1 MKTPAA
7 WTIWGHLALAT
18 LLVVSPACS
27 DPDPGADQGTAGSG
41 SEGGGGNDPFAT
53 GGDDD
58 KLGVL
63 DNAALEVAPKVLT
76 FSGQVAVET
85 KTVSIKNVGD
95 KGGLNLTSVRL
106 SESTSAAFTL
116 TQPDR
121 TALGPLQ
128 ATSISVTYTKSLA
141 GGDAGSV
148 IIEHDGLSKGAV
160 TIPLATGTTGGAMK
174 ISPTIVKFS
183 DVPISTSATKQV
195 SVTNVGSGPFQILD
209 IAMNPDNSAPD
220 FSVDPKSTLPILL
233 AASATHIF
241 DVKFTPDGE
250 GDDIGQ
256 VRIGTDLAEQ
266 PEAFVPVTGNV
277 TGPKLVVV
285 PAIVNFG
292 VVAFDDTKTIDVVM
306 QNVGSADLTL
316 ESVAATF
323 GTSPFVSV
331 SDAPTEVITLAPT
344 EEATFSVTFHPTD
357 NFDYTLDPL
366 GGVAIKSNDPS
377 TAQLIVPVYGNVGA
391 PSIQVN
397 PTFVDFGLVAKDD
410 IVFREVSILN
420 AGKDVLD
427 VTDIA
432 FESDSNGEFK
442 IVDFDIAGWSA
453 PGQLQEDE
461 RVIMRLSFTNT
472 TTATADASGKIVIK
486 SSDPDHPSIPVELTA
501 KRAGQK
507 VCKPEIIPTALNYG
521 IVPYG
526 HTKTMP
532 VTIKNNGSGPCSFK
546 RAKTFNCTGFFGTPG
561 ACADGI
567 GGSATN
573 FKIVGQPPAI
583 PAGIPQ
589 GGKVTVQVMFVPPSD
604 APLLDFFN
612 TYSGAY
618 QIEVTDPSNGD
629 ALIQMPVAAQ
639 PSALPVNLQ
648 AQSGISDISVI
659 PSQVDFGL
667 VTIGCTSEETRVT
680 IYNNGNAP
688 LKITD
693 IVLQDCT
700 PEFQI
705 TQMPAIPPEG
715 LEVFQNTPLDVW
727 VLYTPQQK
735 GKAYCTLGVISD
747 DSDQPML
754 TVPLQGEGTYET
766 EWTDTYTQLSGKLV
780 DVLFVVDN
788 SGSMGD
794 EQKNLSENFGSFIQ
808 EAKTWNTDYHLGVV
822 TTDAQGKDHSGRLQ
836 GSPRIV
842 TPATSDSF
850 KNNVKVGDGGN
861 GTEEGL
867 EAAHLALSLPLAY
880 TSAQSCAADGD
891 CTAPSTCI
899 SGKCGGW
906 NSGFL
911 RDDATLEIVFVS
923 DEEDQSPAPLTFYID
938 FFKSIKGFANESLM
952 HAHAI
957 VGPEPSGCGGDP
969 NDANQGADAGKRYI
983 QVAKET
989 GGKIGSICDKSFS
1002 TVLAGIGS
1010 VAFGLK
1016 QQFFLSAKADPPTVK
1031 VWVSGAACT
1040 TGWKYDE
1047 PSNSVIFE
1055 LNGAC
1060 MPQEGEDVKIYYKM
1074 LCLHEG

>member
-1 MKTPAA
+1 MKSPVQR
-7 WTIWGHLALAT
+7 TIWARLALA
-18 LLVVSPACS
+18 LVLSLPAACS
-27 DPDPGADQGTAGSG
+27 DPEPGDEAGAEGTEGEGGKDPF
-41 SEGGGGNDPFAT
+41 GGGN
-53 GGDDD
+53 DDD

-76 FSGQVAVET
+76 FSGQVAVEK
-85 KTVSIKNVGD
+85 KTVSLKNVGD
-95 KGGLNLTSVRL
+95 KGALTLKSVRL
-106 SESTSAAFTL
+106 SDTTSPAFTL
-116 TQPDR
+116 EVPEIT
-121 TALGPLQ
+121 TLGSLQ
-128 ATSISVTYTKSLA
+128 ATSLNVTYTKSLA
-141 GGDAGSV
+141 GGDTGSV
-148 IIEHDGLSKGAV
+148 LIEHDALGGGTVS
-160 TIPLATGTTGGAMK
+160 IPLSTGTTGGAMK
-174 ISPTIVKFS
+174 VSPSLVKFS

-209 IAMNPDNSAPD
+209 LAMNPDTSAPD
-220 FSVDPKSTLPILL
+220 FTVDPKGSLPILL
-233 AASATHIF
+233 PASSTHTF

-250 GDDIGQ
+250 GDDVGQ
-256 VRIGTDLAEQ
+256 VLIKTDLAEQ
-266 PEAFVPVTGNV
+266 PEAYVPVTGNV

-292 VVAFDDTKTIDVVM
+292 VIPLDGSETIEVVM
-306 QNVGSADLTL
+306 TNVGSADLTIDD
-316 ESVAATF
+316 VAATF
-323 GTSPFVSV
+323 GTSPSV
-331 SDAPTEVITLAPT
+331 TVHDGPAEALTLAPT
-344 EEATFSVTFHPTD
+344 EEATFSVTFHPTE
-357 NFDYTLDPL
+357 NFPYTVDPL
-366 GGVAIKSNDPS
+366 GGVAIKSNDPATS
-377 TAQLIVPVYGNVGA
+377 QLIVPVYGNVGS

-397 PTFVDFGLVAKDD
+397 PTYVDFGLVAKDD
-410 IVFREVSILN
+410 VVFREVSILN
-420 AGKDVLD
+420 AGKHVLD
-427 VTDIA
+427 VTSIK

-442 IVDFDIAGWSA
+442 IVDYDLEGWSA

-461 RVIMRLSFTNT
+461 RVIMRLSFTNKT
-472 TTATADASGKIVIK
+472 TGTSDASGKVVIE

-507 VCKPEIIPTALNYG
+507 VCKPEIIPSALNYG

-532 VTIKNNGSGPCSFK
+532 VTIKNNGSGPCTFK
-546 RAKTFNCTGFFGTPG
+546 RAKTFNCSGFFGTPG
-561 ACADGI
+561 ACSEGI

-573 FKIVGQPPAI
+573 FKILGQPPAI

-589 GGKVTVQVMFVPPSD
+589 GGKATVQIMFVPPTD
-604 APLLDFFN
+604 APLIDFFN
-612 TYSGAY
+612 TYSGAF
-618 QIEVTDPSNGD
+618 QVEITDPSNGD

-715 LEVFQNTPLDVW
+715 LEIFQNNPLDVW

-735 GKAYCTLGVISD
+735 GKAYCTLGVVSD
-747 DSDQPML
+747 DSDQPLL

-766 EWTDTYTQLSGKLV
+766 EWTDVFTQLSGKMV

-794 EQKNLSENFGSFIQ
+794 EQKNLSDNFGSFIA
-808 EAKTWNTDYHLGVV
+808 EAQTWNTDYHLGVI
-822 TTDAQGKDHSGRLQ
+822 TTDAQGKDHAGKLQ
-836 GSPRIV
+836 GSPRVV
-842 TPATSDSF
+842 TPASSGSF
-850 KNNVKVGDGGN
+850 KDNVKVGSNGN

-867 EAAHLALSLPLAY
+867 ESAHLALSLPLAY
-880 TSAQSCAADGD
+880 TSNQSCSADAD
-891 CTAPSTCI
+891 CTAPSTCV

-906 NSGFL
+906 NGGFL
-911 RDDATLEIVFVS
+911 REDATLEIVFVS

-957 VGPEPSGCGGDP
+957 VGPEPKGCGGDP

-989 GGKIGSICDKSFS
+989 GGKIGSICDQSYS
-1002 TVLAGIGS
+1002 SVLSGIGS

-1031 VWVSGAACT
+1031 VWVSGTACT
-1040 TGWKYDE
+1040 TGWKFDE
-1047 PSNSVIFE
+1047 PSNSVIFD

-1060 MPQEGEDVKIYYKM
+1060 MPQEGEEVKIYYKM